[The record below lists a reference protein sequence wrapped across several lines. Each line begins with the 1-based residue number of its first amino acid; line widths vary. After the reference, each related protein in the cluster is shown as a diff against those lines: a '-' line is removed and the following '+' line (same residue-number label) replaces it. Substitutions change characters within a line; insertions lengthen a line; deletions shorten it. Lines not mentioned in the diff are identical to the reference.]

1 MYFLVHHSTGAL
13 MLNAPEKG
21 DVMSWSER
29 QFGNASQRVAIVEVS
44 ESPANEW
51 VEKSGTGIYQ
61 NSCQAFLSVMADSI
75 QAVTGSALEN
85 NFCLDLFQTN
95 SLKCRVCSVH

>member
-1 MYFLVHHSTGAL
+1 

-29 QFGNASQRVAIVEVS
+29 QFGEASPRVTIVEIS
-44 ESPANEW
+44 GSPLNEW
-51 VEKSGTGIYQ
+51 VERSGTGIYQ

-75 QAVTGSALEN
+75 QAVSGNEREN
-85 NFCLDLFQTN
+85 KICLDLFQAN
-95 SLKCRVCSVH
+95 SLNCRVCSVH